1 MADYDVGIVGAGVH
15 GASAARHLAER
26 GVRVA
31 VYERDAPASGPTGFS
46 SAICRA
52 YYTNP
57 FLAKVAHESLDLLS
71 DFGAFTDG
79 GHSDFRRTGAL
90 FLHPPEDADAVRQ
103 TVRML
108 GYVGTHVEIIE
119 GTEIDEYFPG
129 LDRSGIALAVT
140 EPDAGFA
147 DPVAT
152 TQALLAHARRL
163 GADVRPHTRV
173 TAIEPGPT
181 VRVVHDAGH
190 DTVERLLVAAGP
202 WTAPLAATAGVTLP
216 LVAERHVVARCAF
229 PSDVTV
235 PHVFADLAEGYYFK
249 PEPGDQFLLG
259 PLHPTRPFDLDDRI
273 PGIDHGESSEL
284 VRAVSKRV
292 PALRDATL
300 TGGWASLYDV
310 SPDWQPVIGKV
321 AENVFVDTGTSGHGF
336 KLAPA
341 LGGYIA
347 DMVLGHPDAGL
358 DQFHPDRF
366 RHDERLASG
375 YGSARI
381 IG

>member
-15 GASAARHLAER
+15 GASAARHLVER
-26 GVRVA
+26 GVRVV
-31 VYERDAPASGPTGFS
+31 VYERDTPASGPTGFS

-57 FLAKVAHESLDLLS
+57 FLAKVAHESLDLLR
-71 DFGAFTDG
+71 DFGAFTGG
-79 GHSDFRRTGAL
+79 GHSDFRGTGAL
-90 FLHPPEDADAVRQ
+90 YLHPPDDADAVRQ

-108 GYVGTHVEIIE
+108 GDVGTRVEIVE
-119 GTEIDEYFPG
+119 GAEIDKHLPG
-129 LDRSGIALAVT
+129 LDRSGIALAVR
-140 EPDAGFA
+140 EPDAGYA

-152 TQALLAHARRL
+152 TQALVAHARRL
-163 GADVRPHTRV
+163 GVDVRPHTKV

-181 VRVVHDAGH
+181 VRVVHETGQDA
-190 DTVERLLVAAGP
+190 VERLLVAAGP
-202 WTAPLAATAGVTLP
+202 WTTPLVATAGVTLP
-216 LVAERHVVARCAF
+216 LVAERHVVARCGL
-229 PSDVTV
+229 PSGVTV
-235 PHVFADLAEGYYFK
+235 PYVFADLAEGYYFK

-259 PLHPTRPFDLDDRI
+259 PLHPTTPFDLDDRI
-273 PGIDHGESSEL
+273 PGIGDGESSEL
-284 VRAVSKRV
+284 VHAVSRRL

-300 TGGWASLYDV
+300 AGGWASLYDV
-310 SPDWQPVIGKV
+310 SPDWQPVIGEV
-321 AENVFVDTGTSGHGF
+321 AQHVFVDTGTSGHGF

-341 LGGYIA
+341 LGGYVA
-347 DMVLGHPDAGL
+347 SMVLGDADPGL

-366 RHDERLASG
+366 GHNERLASG